1 MIYMCYSLTY
11 AAGSFD
17 SCTNMFL
24 FVLIDAMNDEKNNGN
39 VKFSTDIKELK
50 KISRIDYFSGRG
62 RGGQHRNRHYN
73 CVRIHHPLSNIT
85 VVATEHRSQHKNRK
99 LAFQRLVEKLEDLNR
114 ERPLRIPTSAPVS
127 VRERKREDKIRR
139 SFKKLFRKKIRLN
152 RHGSTD
158 SAE

>member
-1 MIYMCYSLTY
+1 M
-11 AAGSFD
+11 
-17 SCTNMFL
+17 
-24 FVLIDAMNDEKNNGN
+24 LIDKMIDEKNSGSE
-39 VKFSTDIKELK
+39 KFSTDIKELK

-85 VVATEHRSQHKNRK
+85 VVATEHRSQHKNKK

-114 ERPLRIPTSAPVS
+114 ERPLRIPTSASVS
-127 VRERKREDKIRR
+127 VKVRKREDKIRR
-139 SFKKLFRKKIRLN
+139 SLKKLFRKKVRLN